1 MDDDVLDT
9 LVIDDQPV
17 TEAEEAETTE
27 EVVEAPAEEEEAR
40 VEFTPEQ
47 QAKVDEIARKAA
59 ARNLEKLQEAQAR
72 AEEAEERLQRLTP
85 RQEQPQG
92 RPPVPP
98 MPDPFEDQFEAKMAA
113 RDAALEQAAR
123 WDTFQAMSQYQQQQ
137 AQRSAQQAQENAL
150 RETVDSYN
158 ARASRLG
165 IKSDELQA
173 AGRQIAAIG
182 MPEALVEHILHD
194 SHGPAVTV
202 YLGNHLDELDK
213 VRAMSPIKAAIYIEQ
228 EIKPKAGKPK
238 KAPPPTLDPVRGSG
252 APEGKLGGK
261 GLVIE

>member
-1 MDDDVLDT
+1 MSEEAVDT
-9 LVIDDQPV
+9 LVIDDHQATDEV
-17 TEAEEAETTE
+17 AE
-27 EVVEAPAEEEEAR
+27 EVVEEVVEEPVEEEEAR

-59 ARNLEKLQEAQAR
+59 ARNLEKLQEAQSR
-72 AEEAEERLQRLTP
+72 ADEAEARLQRLA
-85 RQEQPQG
+85 PQNPNPAG

-98 MPDPFEDQFEAKMAA
+98 MPDPFEDQFEAKMSA

-137 AQRSAQQAQENAL
+137 AQRSAQQEQELAL
-150 RETVDSYN
+150 RSTVDSYN

-165 IKSDELQA
+165 IKADELQA
-173 AGRQIAAIG
+173 AGRQIAAVG

-194 SHGPAVTV
+194 THGPAVTL
-202 YLGNHLDELDK
+202 YLGNHLEELDK
-213 VRAMSPIKAAIYIEQ
+213 IRAMSPIKAAIYIEQ

-252 APEGKLGGK
+252 ARDGRLGGK
-261 GLVIE
+261 GLLIE

>member
-1 MDDDVLDT
+1 MSEETLDA
-9 LVIDDQPV
+9 LVIDEGV
-17 TEAEEAETTE
+17 AEEAEPVEAPE
-27 EVVEAPAEEEEAR
+27 EAVEAPAEEEEAR

-72 AEEAEERLQRLTP
+72 AEEAEARLQRLAP
-85 RQEQPQG
+85 KQEQPQG

-137 AQRSAQQAQENAL
+137 AQRSAQQEQELAL
-150 RETVDSYN
+150 RSTVDSYN

-173 AGRQIAAIG
+173 AGRQIAAVG

-194 SHGPAVTV
+194 SHGPAVTL

-213 VRAMSPIKAAIYIEQ
+213 VRAMHPMKAAIYIET

-252 APEGKLGGK
+252 AREGKLGGK

>member
-1 MDDDVLDT
+1 MSEEAVDT
-9 LVIDDQPV
+9 LVIDDHQATDEV
-17 TEAEEAETTE
+17 VE
-27 EVVEAPAEEEEAR
+27 EVVEEAVAAPVEEEEAR

-59 ARNLEKLQEAQAR
+59 ARNLDKLQEAEEARAR
-72 AEEAEERLQRLTP
+72 AEEQLQRLAP
-85 RQEQPQG
+85 KQEQAQG

-123 WDTFQAMSQYQQQQ
+123 WDTFQAMTSYQKEQQ
-137 AQRSAQQAQENAL
+137 AKQAQQAQEQAL

-165 IKSDELQA
+165 IKAEELQA
-173 AGRQIAAIG
+173 AGRQISAGG
-182 MPEALVEHILHD
+182 MSEALVEHILND
-194 SHGPAVTV
+194 KHGPAVTV

-213 VRAMSPIKAAIYIEQ
+213 VRSMSPIRAAIYIEQ
-228 EIKPKAGKPK
+228 EIKPKATQSKRS
-238 KAPPPTLDPVRGSG
+238 PPPTLDPVRGSG
-252 APEGKLGGK
+252 AREGKLGGK
-261 GLVIE
+261 GLLIE

>member
-1 MDDDVLDT
+1 MSDEEALDA
-9 LVIDDQPV
+9 LVIDDGV
-17 TEAEEAETTE
+17 VEEAEEAPE
-27 EVVEAPAEEEEAR
+27 EAVEAPAEEEEAR

-59 ARNLEKLQEAQAR
+59 ARNLEKLQEAQEARAR
-72 AEEAEERLQRLTP
+72 AEAELQRLAP
-85 RQEQPQG
+85 KPQQPVG
-92 RPPVPP
+92 RPPIPL

-113 RDAALEQAAR
+113 RDAAVEQAAR
-123 WDTFQAMSQYQQQQ
+123 WDAVQAMTAYQREQQ
-137 AQRSAQQAQENAL
+137 ARQAQAAQEQEL
-150 RETVDSYN
+150 RQTVDSYN

-165 IKSDELQA
+165 IKADELQS
-173 AGRQIAAIG
+173 AGRQIAAVG
-182 MPEALVEHILHD
+182 MDEALVKHILHD

-202 YLGNHLDELDK
+202 YLGNHIDELDK
-213 VRAMSPIKAAIYIEQ
+213 VRAMDPIKAAIYIET

-252 APEGKLGGK
+252 AREGKLGGK